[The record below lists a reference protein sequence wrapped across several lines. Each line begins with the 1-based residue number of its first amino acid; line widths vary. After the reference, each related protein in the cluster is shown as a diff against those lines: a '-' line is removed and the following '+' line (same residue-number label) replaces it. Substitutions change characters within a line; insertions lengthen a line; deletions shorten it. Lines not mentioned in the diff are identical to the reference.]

1 MLAYHFLS
9 TACVLVSVDVKKAKL
24 EKSLIIVGALLFL
37 IIVHFLDRLW
47 LNSDMLLLFISLNY

>member
-9 TACVLVSVDVKKAKL
+9 TACVLVSVDVKKANL

-37 IIVHFLDRLW
+37 IIVHFLDRL
-47 LNSDMLLLFISLNY
+47 